1 MRRIERLE
9 GCMRTLL
16 IVYLL
21 LTGAIAGHAQSENE
35 LITRAYAAV
44 QARDWPT
51 AEGLFRQ
58 LVTAAPANWLYLQGL
73 ADAVGAQGRYADAI
87 AGYDKAIPL
96 ALAAKDDAARWAA
109 GAMLTQEGVIYLRQK
124 KFAEGVAAF
133 TKATQYAK
141 NPATAWFNVCAG
153 AFNAG
158 DVKAALAGCDKAIA
172 ADPNKADAWFIKGS
186 LMIMDAT
193 AGPNGK
199 MIAPKGTVEALQ
211 KYLAL
216 APNGSHVKDV
226 QEMLAVLK

>member
-1 MRRIERLE
+1 
-9 GCMRTLL
+9 MRTLL
-16 IVYLL
+16 VVCLL
-21 LTGAIAGHAQSENE
+21 LAGVIAGRAQNPSSAVNQNE
-35 LITRAYAAV
+35 LINRALTALN
-44 QARDWPT
+44 ARDWPT
-51 AEGLFRQ
+51 AEGLARQ
-58 LVTAAPANWLYLQGL
+58 LVAAEPTNWVYLQVL
-73 ADAVGAQGRYADAI
+73 ADAQGNQRKYADAI
-87 AGYDKAIPL
+87 GGYEKAIPL
-96 ALAAKDDAARWAA
+96 ALAAKDDKARAAA
-109 GAMLTQEGVIYLRQK
+109 GAMLTQEGLFYLRQK
-124 KFAEGVAAF
+124 RFAEGVAAF
-133 TKATQYAK
+133 TKATQYVP
-141 NPATAWFNVCAG
+141 NQGTAWFNVCAA

-186 LMIMDAT
+186 LMIGDAK

>member
-1 MRRIERLE
+1 
-9 GCMRTLL
+9 MRTLL
-16 IVYLL
+16 VVCLL
-21 LTGAIAGHAQSENE
+21 LAGVIAGRAESENE
-35 LITRAYAAV
+35 LITRANSAL

-51 AEGLFRQ
+51 AEKLFRQ
-58 LVTAAPANWLYLQGL
+58 LTAAAPNNWLYLQGL
-73 ADAVGAQGRYADAI
+73 ADAVGAQGKYPEAI

-96 ALAAKDDAARWAA
+96 ALATKDEKAKWAA
-109 GAMLTQEGVIYLRQK
+109 GAMLTHEGVFYLRQK

-133 TKATQYAK
+133 TEATQYAQ
-141 NPATAWFNVCAG
+141 NPATAWFNVCVG

-186 LMIMDAT
+186 LMVGDSAM
-193 AGPNGK
+193 GPNGK
-199 MIAPKGTVEALQ
+199 MIPPKGTIEALR

-216 APNGSHVKDV
+216 APNGSHVKEV